1 MKKDK
6 CKHISPRQWAFHCFE
21 YLKCFR
27 SALVF
32 PDLPCLWHH
41 LDSLTLIISF
51 SFFLGGGGR
60 WVRDKGIF
68 FFYLLHSCLLPL
80 WPVFIINNCNRQKCL
95 LYSVKPSIY
104 FLPFGTFLVDMCIVI
119 TLWEL
124 YHPLPYINVCMFK
137 KKENLIGF
145 HISLPQIPSSSIFN
159 FRYHHYVIQKKQI
172 LSMLD
177 VSNF

>member
-1 MKKDK
+1 MPLSFQTFLVSGTILIVL
-6 CKHISPRQWAFHCFE
+6 HWLFH
-21 YLKCFR
+21 
-27 SALVF
+27 F
-32 PDLPCLWHH
+32 P
-41 LDSLTLIISF
+41 
-51 SFFLGGGGR
+51 FFGGVWRGEWER
-60 WVRDKGIF
+60 KELF

-80 WPVFIINNCNRQKCL
+80 WPVFIITNCNRQKCL

-104 FLPFGTFLVDMCIVI
+104 FLPFGTFLVDMCILI

-159 FRYHHYVIQKKQI
+159 CRYHHYVIQKKQI